1 MFVAVVSYHFWVSFY
16 LFLPGAT
23 SLVSKEREQNII
35 VLLIVLIVIKS
46 ETATAGVLYVGVSF
60 LIKL

>member
-16 LFLPGAT
+16 LFLPGVT
-23 SLVSKEREQNII
+23 SLVSKERQQNII
-35 VLLIVLIVIKS
+35 VLLIVLIVTKS